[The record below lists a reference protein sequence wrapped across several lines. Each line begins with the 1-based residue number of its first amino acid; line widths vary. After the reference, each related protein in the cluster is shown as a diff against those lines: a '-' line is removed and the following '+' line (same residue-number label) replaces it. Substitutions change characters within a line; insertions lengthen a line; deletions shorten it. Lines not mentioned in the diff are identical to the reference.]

1 MPFQRLNEV
10 LTVNSRHDTTASMLS
25 IAYGQMPNTLNSAA
39 KFADKKMQFNF
50 IMRPVSFYAFW
61 CFLNLGSILV
71 KITCWN

>member
-39 KFADKKMQFNF
+39 KFADEKNA
-50 IMRPVSFYAFW
+50 V
-61 CFLNLGSILV
+61 
-71 KITCWN
+71 